1 MEPRKCYG
9 RGKPET
15 LFIVQITILCIVIIT
30 SLINV
35 ILRNDPCS
43 VWSNLLASSLGYLLP
58 NPSMGE
64 KKEEEEE
71 DEAQTV
77 VIGTPHRVLR
87 KCQDRTKTRLD
98 AAWLSGDDLEDH
110 THSSSHRDRTETK
123 LDADWLSRDDSVDH
137 STT

>member
-58 NPSMGE
+58 NQSMGE

-77 VIGTPHRVLR
+77 VIGTPHRVMR
-87 KCQDRTKTRLD
+87 KSQ
-98 AAWLSGDDLEDH
+98 DH
-110 THSSSHRDRTETK
+110 THSSSRRDRTETR
-123 LDADWLSRDDSVDH
+123 LDADWLSRDDSEDH